1 MTKLQTCCQSPAG
14 RILGSLQSPIFSVG
28 GVGPPLQGVQIKL
41 VNWEEGG
48 YRASDTPPRG
58 EIYIGAENVATGQQP
73 FFSDPEPDPHGF
85 ALILVG
91 WIRIRI
97 QEGKKCKKFHTL
109 KRWMSSF
116 EG

>member
-1 MTKLQTCCQSPAG
+1 MS
-14 RILGSLQSPIFSVG
+14 FYSVG

-48 YRASDTPPRG
+48 YRATDTPPRG

-73 FFSDPEPDPHGF
+73 FFSDLEPDPHGF

-91 WIRIRI
+91 WIRIP
-97 QEGKKCKKFHTL
+97 EGRKCKKFHIL
-109 KRWMSSF
+109 KRSMLSFKGLKASPVAWMSF
-116 EG
+116 VEAWG